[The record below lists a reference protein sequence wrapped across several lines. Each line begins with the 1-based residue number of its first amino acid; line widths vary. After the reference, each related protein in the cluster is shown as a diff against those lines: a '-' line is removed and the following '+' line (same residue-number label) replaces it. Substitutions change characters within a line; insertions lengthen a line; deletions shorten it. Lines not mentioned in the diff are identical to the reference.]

1 MSKHLPPP
9 KNKHVR
15 PAEQKHMPRASA
27 EKTERESLKD
37 KSLSASLVLPVVFA
51 ALLLIAALFLPTE
64 GWIRMVSFLL
74 PTLLAGFELFRRT
87 VEKFL
92 ARDIP
97 SEELIVT
104 AACAASFAIGEY
116 PAGALI
122 MILYRL
128 EELMAVFAVQKSRAG
143 DGELSALRIEKANL
157 EKPEGIVT
165 VRTEQVAV
173 GDILIVSPDEQ
184 IPVDGVIIDGMT
196 SIDASAITGDPSP
209 LTVAEGSTVLSGCV
223 NLSRNIRLRAVR
235 SYEDSAAERISEAI
249 REASARR
256 SRYEVFLSRFARIF
270 TPAVFFL
277 ALIIGVVVPAFN
289 GQWREWIR
297 RAVIFLVASGS
308 CGLALSIP
316 VALYGGILSASRRG
330 IYVQGFCFL
339 EALSRAETM
348 IFDKTGTITEGRYTV
363 TEVFPENVNE
373 LLLLKI
379 AALAEGDSQHPI
391 ARALREAGGIS
402 GEDAANVVQVEQ
414 LPGMGVSAFV
424 DKRHVYVGNAS
435 LLEEHS
441 IPYKVPNR
449 GGAAIHVAVDNI
461 YWGCILLSDKIKE
474 GAFDV
479 VESIRHEGVRNL
491 VLLTGDVRSI
501 SRTIA
506 SSLNFDMVKS
516 ELQPAGKV
524 SAVEYLMAAK
534 GDSST
539 LAFVGDAES
548 DEEALSRADV
558 GIAVGAVDEEGAF
571 EKADILVMSEDIRRL
586 PVLMKLARQC
596 ADTVRQNIA
605 LVLLAKLVILLLGVI
620 GLLPVAAAAA
630 IDTAVYILCMLN
642 SLKTVQKGKEKEN
655 EYGP

>member
-15 PAEQKHMPRASA
+15 PTEKKHAARFTAA
-27 EKTERESLKD
+27 KEERDPLKD
-37 KSLSASLVLPVVFA
+37 RKLSPALVLPVVFA
-51 ALLLIAALFLPTE
+51 ALLLIADMFLPVE
-64 GWIRMVSFLL
+64 GWIRVVSFLL
-74 PTLLAGFELFRRT
+74 PLLLAGFEALRRI

-92 ARDIP
+92 LRDLP
-97 SEELIVT
+97 GEELIVT
-104 AACAASFAIGEY
+104 AACIAAFAIGEY

-128 EELMAVFAVQKSRAG
+128 EELAAAFAVRKSKAG
-143 DGELSALRIEKANL
+143 DGELDALRIEKANV
-157 EKPEGIVT
+157 ERPEGIIT

-173 GDILIVSPDEQ
+173 GDVLIVSPDEQ

-196 SIDASAITGDPSP
+196 SVDTFAITGDSSP
-209 LTVAEGSTVLSGCV
+209 MTVAEGSAVLSGCV
-223 NLSRNIRLRAVR
+223 NLSRDIRMKAVR
-235 SYEDSAAERISEAI
+235 SYEDSAAARISASI

-256 SRYEVFLSRFARIF
+256 SRYEVFVSRFAGFF
-270 TPAVFFL
+270 TPVMVFL
-277 ALIIGVVVPAFN
+277 ALVIGVAVPVFN
-289 GQWREWIR
+289 GQWQEWIR
-297 RAVIFLVASGS
+297 RAVIFLAASGS

-316 VALYGGILSASRRG
+316 IAFYGGVLSASRRG
-330 IYVQGFCFL
+330 IYIQGSCFL
-339 EALSRAETM
+339 EALARAETM

-379 AALAEGDSQHPI
+379 AALAEGGSRHPI
-391 ARALREAGGIS
+391 AAALREAGEIS
-402 GEDAANVVQVEQ
+402 EGDNVTVVQVEE

-435 LLEEHS
+435 LLEEHG
-441 IPYKVPNR
+441 IHYKVPNR
-449 GGAAIHVAVDNI
+449 ASAAIHVAVDNV
-461 YWGCILLSDKIKE
+461 YWGCILLTDKIKE

-479 VESIRHEGVRNL
+479 VESVRHAGVRNL

-534 GDSST
+534 GDNST

-558 GIAVGAVDEEGAF
+558 GIAVGAIDEQGAF

-586 PVLMKLARQC
+586 PVLMKLARLC
-596 ADTVRQNIA
+596 SDTAQQNIA
-605 LVLLAKLVILLLGVI
+605 LVLLAKLVIVIFGVI
-620 GLLPVAAAAA
+620 GLMPLAVAAAV
-630 IDTAVYILCMLN
+630 DTAVFILSMLN
-642 SLKTVQKGKEKEN
+642 SLRTFQKEKEKEN
-655 EYGP
+655 E